1 MDEWFMVQ
9 EGDFVT
15 DVAVESAD
23 GNLNVPRK
31 MDADIVPVRWCGG
44 VWRMQDW
51 LSLVELGA
59 GAWWCAHRGHM
70 WCIAHGCT

>member
-23 GNLNVPRK
+23 GNLNAPRK
-31 MDADIVPVRWCGG
+31 MDADMEPVRLYGG
-44 VWRMQDW
+44 CQF
-51 LSLVELGA
+51 G
-59 GAWWCAHRGHM
+59 
-70 WCIAHGCT
+70 

>member
-1 MDEWFMVQ
+1 MDKWCMVQ

-15 DVAVESAD
+15 DVAVESAN

-44 VWRMQDW
+44 VRRMQDW

-59 GAWWCAHRGHM
+59 GAWLL
-70 WCIAHGCT
+70 CT

>member
-31 MDADIVPVRWCGG
+31 MDAGRTGYSTRAVVRWCSADAG
-44 VWRMQDW
+44 
-51 LSLVELGA
+51 LVELG
-59 GAWWCAHRGHM
+59 
-70 WCIAHGCT
+70 

>member
-1 MDEWFMVQ
+1 MDKWFMVQ

-44 VWRMQDW
+44 VRRMQDW

-59 GAWWCAHRGHM
+59 GVWGV
-70 WCIAHGCT
+70 GCVVG